1 MAILERE
8 SVLAPEVESAW
19 KPHVVERKD
28 PIDDAPAEADA
39 EVSSDDVMDGLE
51 ALVRVLRYPELI
63 FGSPSARPA
72 HVNAKPL
79 DWDCVAKQL
88 ADCFEQWQ
96 GRCSD
101 LHFQLHLGAAVLRKH
116 GINICSGGPW
126 IVFMDEEGPLHVF
139 IQLSVD
145 VAPGQVSRLN
155 HELDDQVI
163 DADAQDSGCFCFC
176 FCSGK
181 IAVDDTDVA
190 SGKPID

>member
-1 MAILERE
+1 MVILERE
-8 SVLAPEVESAW
+8 SVLAPEVEPAW
-19 KPHVVERKD
+19 TPQVVAGR
-28 PIDDAPAEADA
+28 APTADVPVEMGVEGA
-39 EVSSDDVMDGLE
+39 HDDVMDGLE

-63 FGSPSARPA
+63 FGPPSVRPA

-116 GINICSGGPW
+116 GIKICSGGPW

-181 IAVDDTDVA
+181 SAVDDADVA
-190 SGKPID
+190 SDKPID